1 MNASS
6 NHEQHPQR
14 LRDRLREA
22 TSAAILAAA
31 EEAFAE
37 SGLHSTRMDDI
48 ATRAGVSVG
57 TLYNYFADR
66 TALLAALVD
75 SRRQN
80 LLSQFD
86 RELDEHAGEPFEA
99 QLEATLRTLLG
110 HFEAHQRFLSIL
122 MEGEHARDA
131 QAMPAAMRPR
141 ETMRALYLRFE
152 TLVERGLSSGS
163 LRPDNAALYPALLM
177 GMLRGVLVRTLYE
190 AHPPGSIVKRAPQ
203 LVDIFLNGA
212 VQHT

>member
-1 MNASS
+1 MNSGS
-6 NHEQHPQR
+6 NTEPHPQR

-22 TSAAILAAA
+22 TSSAILEAA

-37 SGLHSTRMDDI
+37 SGLHATRMDEI
-48 ATRAGVSVG
+48 AGRAGVSVG
-57 TLYNYFADR
+57 TLYNYFSDKS
-66 TALLAALVD
+66 ALLAALID
-75 SRRQN
+75 SRRKDLVGQ
-80 LLSQFD
+80 
-86 RELDEHAGEPFEA
+86 LDQVLAEHSGEPFAA
-99 QLEATLRTLLG
+99 QLEAVLRTLLA

-141 ETMRALYLRFE
+141 ETMRVLYSRFE
-152 TLVERGLSSGS
+152 ALVERGLATGR
-163 LRPDNAALYPALLM
+163 LRPECAALYPALLM

-190 AHPPGSIVKRAPQ
+190 TNPPGSLVQRAPQ

-212 VQHT
+212 RKNP

>member
-1 MNASS
+1 MNSGSDTEA
-6 NHEQHPQR
+6 HPQR

-22 TSAAILAAA
+22 TSAAILEAA

-48 ATRAGVSVG
+48 AGRAGVSVG
-57 TLYNYFADR
+57 TLYNYFSDR
-66 TALLAALVD
+66 GALLAALVD
-75 SRRQN
+75 SRRKG
-80 LLSQFD
+80 LLGQLD
-86 RELDEHAGEPFEA
+86 RALGEHDGKPFET
-99 QLEATLRTLLG
+99 QLEAVVRTLLG

-131 QAMPAAMRPR
+131 QAMPASMRPR
-141 ETMRALYLRFE
+141 ETMRALYSRFE
-152 TLVERGLSSGS
+152 TLVQRGLTAGR
-163 LRPDNAALYPALLM
+163 LRPECATLYPALLM

-190 AHPPGSIVKRAPQ
+190 TEPTGSLVDRAPQ

-212 VQHT
+212 SQSS